1 MKELS
6 AQDPFAPE
14 VLACP
19 HEYNQ
24 QLREQA
30 PVYHCPK
37 TGIYFVSNYDLV
49 MDIAKNDSVFSSKFA
64 NLMTSFNDKE
74 PTDEEKKQREE
85 LNAIRRKGFP
95 RIDTMLTQDLPE
107 QRRYRSLCQKPFS
120 VKNVAK
126 LRPYLTELSNE
137 LIDQF
142 IDDRECDWM
151 KSFCVPIAVKVIA
164 KILGVPFKDMDLFK
178 KWSDA
183 NVHAFAAGQT
193 HTELMHS
200 SQLVVDFQHYFAQ
213 KIEDRQRQPTD
224 DVLSEIVNST
234 ADGERPMNVPE
245 CLSVIAQLLVAG
257 NETTTATFAEGMSLL
272 INNPDQLEKVQKNRK
287 LIPNM
292 VEEMLRLATPSAQ
305 MWRIVTQDT
314 NIGGVDI
321 PKGST
326 IMIKWISANRDE
338 QFYPDGHRFDVE
350 RHNSRRHLAFGQGIH
365 HCPGAPLARLELEV
379 GWEVILDRMTNFS
392 TDTELEFH
400 PSLLLHA
407 PVGIHIKFNK
417 T

>member
-1 MKELS
+1 
-6 AQDPFAPE
+6 
-14 VLACP
+14 
-19 HEYNQ
+19 
-24 QLREQA
+24 
-30 PVYHCPK
+30 
-37 TGIYFVSNYDLV
+37 
-49 MDIAKNDSVFSSKFA
+49 
-64 NLMTSFNDKE
+64 
-74 PTDEEKKQREE
+74 
-85 LNAIRRKGFP
+85 
-95 RIDTMLTQDLPE
+95 
-107 QRRYRSLCQKPFS
+107 
-120 VKNVAK
+120 
-126 LRPYLTELSNE
+126 
-137 LIDQF
+137 
-142 IDDRECDWM
+142 
-151 KSFCVPIAVKVIA
+151 
-164 KILGVPFKDMDLFK
+164 
-178 KWSDA
+178 
-183 NVHAFAAGQT
+183 
-193 HTELMHS
+193 MHS

-234 ADGERPMNVPE
+234 ADGERPMNIPE

-272 INNPDQLEKVQKNRK
+272 INNPDQLKKVQKNRK

-326 IMIKWISANRDE
+326 VMIKWISANRDE

-365 HCPGAPLARLELEV
+365 HCPGAPLARLELEI